1 MPRKNSMPPNEK
13 RTESEVTCEGVLNV
27 LIELARAVLGD
38 AAGSTATASPVAGS
52 PVAGGPVA
60 GSPATAS
67 PAASAA
73 QQRLLQALLG
83 LQPEMAIKV
92 RTLMVA
98 GRDSQDISSVRTNM
112 TPGDAESAFAAA
124 ARDVSENG
132 PLLAE
137 YLRRGH
143 ALACAMGLDL
153 EKPVSGWG
161 ALAPQTLDE
170 RAWLSFG
177 KQLASAPPDE
187 WQCMAFSEPSGSTIA
202 RIYLKLPDHAWWSF
216 QALLDRPSPAIVTK
230 EKRAM
235 GSKASKRVSSLTL
248 KALAARLSD
257 APASDARGA
266 ARRAEPTRAVAQGRA
281 LRRAARAIRARVG
294 RASEAP

>member
-1 MPRKNSMPPNEK
+1 
-13 RTESEVTCEGVLNV
+13 
-27 LIELARAVLGD
+27 
-38 AAGSTATASPVAGS
+38 
-52 PVAGGPVA
+52 
-60 GSPATAS
+60 
-67 PAASAA
+67 
-73 QQRLLQALLG
+73 
-83 LQPEMAIKV
+83 
-92 RTLMVA
+92 
-98 GRDSQDISSVRTNM
+98 
-112 TPGDAESAFAAA
+112 
-124 ARDVSENG
+124 VSENG

-235 GSKASKRVSSLTL
+235 GSKASKRVTSLTL

-257 APASDARGA
+257 APPATEGRAT

-294 RASEAP
+294 RVSEAP

>member
-1 MPRKNSMPPNEK
+1 MAQNEK
-13 RTESEVTCEGVLNV
+13 RIETEVTCEAVLST

-38 AAGSTATASPVAGS
+38 SVRAAASGTAAER
-52 PVAGGPVA
+52 GPDV
-60 GSPATAS
+60 
-67 PAASAA
+67 SAA

-98 GRDSQDISSVRTNM
+98 GRDGQDISAVRTNM
-112 TPGDAESAFAAA
+112 TPQDAESAFAAA

-143 ALACAMGLDL
+143 ALACAMGLDV

-235 GSKASKRVSSLTL
+235 GSKQSKRITSLTL

-257 APASDARGA
+257 APASSTEGRGA
-266 ARRAEPTRAVAQGRA
+266 QVRKVEPRRAMAQGRA

-294 RASEAP
+294 RVSEAS

>member
-1 MPRKNSMPPNEK
+1 MPPNEK
-13 RTESEVTCEGVLNV
+13 RTESEVTCEAVLST

-38 AAGSTATASPVAGS
+38 ATGVAGS
-52 PVAGGPVA
+52 ASGAASASGTA
-60 GSPATAS
+60 ASASGAAKGATTE
-67 PAASAA
+67 PGASAA

-98 GRDSQDISSVRTNM
+98 GRDSQDISAVRTNM
-112 TPGDAESAFAAA
+112 TPADAESAFAAA

-143 ALACAMGLDL
+143 ALACAMGLDV
-153 EKPVSGWG
+153 EKPVSAWG

-230 EKRAM
+230 EKKAM
-235 GSKASKRVSSLTL
+235 GSKASKRVTSLTL

-257 APASDARGA
+257 APVASPASEGRGT
-266 ARRAEPTRAVAQGRA
+266 ARRAEPARAVSQGRA